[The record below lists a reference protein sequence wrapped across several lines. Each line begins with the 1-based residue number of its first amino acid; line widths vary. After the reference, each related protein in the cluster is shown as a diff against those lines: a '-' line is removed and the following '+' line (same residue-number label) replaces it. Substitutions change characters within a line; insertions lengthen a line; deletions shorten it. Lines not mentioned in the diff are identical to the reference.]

1 MAFIVANALSAEDGA
16 TDSALSSPIGEVCLV
31 ALLLLLLLLLSS
43 HWEGVQRRMAPGL
56 RTPFVA
62 TLRQDGYDHHA
73 GFWTTSRRRQIYAD
87 ERQNGNDSIE
97 REPSL
102 SVMWPSSLISM
113 QRSARYPLGFSPSL
127 NKHCEQCPGLG

>member
-1 MAFIVANALSAEDGA
+1 MAFIVANALAAEDGA
-16 TDSALSSPIGEVCLV
+16 ADFALFSPVREVCLV

-43 HWEGVQRRMAPGL
+43 HWEDVQRRMAPGL

-97 REPSL
+97 IEPSL
-102 SVMWPSSLISM
+102 SVMASSSQISL
-113 QRSARYPLGFSPSL
+113 QRSARNPLGCSPSS
-127 NKHCEQCPGLG
+127 NRHSKHFPGLA

>member
-1 MAFIVANALSAEDGA
+1 MLEAPYTEAVDHRPPLTQMHELERTS
-16 TDSALSSPIGEVCLV
+16 LRVVVVV

-73 GFWTTSRRRQIYAD
+73 GFWTTNRRRQIYAD

-102 SVMWPSSLISM
+102 SFSLP
-113 QRSARYPLGFSPSL
+113 A
-127 NKHCEQCPGLG
+127 